1 MASTFDDRDEDW
13 RVGALVYQVLV
24 DRFAPPG
31 EDRIETKRSL
41 FSPPR
46 KMLEWNTLPRR
57 GHALEDRGVWSHE
70 LEFYGGDFRSLMER
84 LDHVCEFGSVLY
96 LNPVYRS
103 PTYHKYGA
111 DDYLAISEEY
121 GDWEQLRELL
131 RVAHERGL
139 RVVFD
144 FVPNHCGAGS
154 TWFREARE
162 SKSSPF
168 RKYFFFDAQDRPR
181 GWADVPALPE
191 LNLENED
198 VRAALFHGQDSVLR
212 HYLRAGFDGARVD
225 VAFDVGFHNLRRITN
240 VVREERGDR
249 GLVVGEVNAHPARY
263 TKVMDGVL
271 QFYVLGLLLEWVRGG
286 IGNARLG
293 RLIQRMVDE
302 IGIDAVLRSWMLLE
316 NHDSPRLMNRVP
328 ARDAR
333 HALAMLTFLL
343 PGCVCLYYGVELGM
357 DGAEDPENRAAMRWD
372 LCTDANEELAF
383 YRGLVSLRRERRSLR
398 VGDFVRLE
406 TDRLLAF
413 LRRTRRWRE
422 TLVIVGNGSGEP
434 VTEVVCLED
443 PMLMQHLELEPIASV
458 RGEMSGAVRIGP
470 AGTIEVTV
478 APHDVVVLGVK
489 LPPRFAGM
497 EATGAYE
504 VARRAR

>member
-13 RVGALVYQVLV
+13 RVGAVVYQVLV

-31 EDRIETKRSL
+31 EDRIEAKRAL
-41 FSPPR
+41 FTPPR
-46 KMLEWNTLPRR
+46 RMLAWDTLPRR
-57 GHALEDRGVWSHE
+57 GQPVEGLGVWSHE
-70 LEFYGGDFRSLMER
+70 LEFYGGDFRSLMDR
-84 LDHVCEFGSVLY
+84 LDHVCDFASVLY
-96 LNPVYRS
+96 LNPVCRS

-121 GDWEQLRELL
+121 GDWEELRELV

-154 TWFREARE
+154 AWFQDARGSTE
-162 SKSSPF
+162 SPF
-168 RKYFFFDAQDRPR
+168 RSYFYFDDRGRAR
-181 GWADVPALPE
+181 GWTDVTALPE

-198 VRAALFHGQDSVLR
+198 VRAALFHGEDSVLR

-225 VAFDVGFHNLRRITN
+225 VAFDVGFHNLRRITK
-240 VVREERGDR
+240 VVREERGQQ

-263 TKVMDGVL
+263 VNVMDGVL
-271 QFYVLGLLLEWVRGG
+271 QFYVLGLLLEWVRGR

-302 IGIDAVLRSWMLLE
+302 VGIDAVLRSWMLLE
-316 NHDSPRLMNRVP
+316 NHDCPRLATRVP
-328 ARDAR
+328 SRDAR
-333 HALAMLTFLL
+333 RTLALLTFLL

-357 DGAEDPENRAAMRWD
+357 EGGEDPANRAPMRWD
-372 LCTDANEELAF
+372 LCTDSNEDLSF
-383 YRGLVSLRRERRSLR
+383 YRRLVALRKERRALR

-406 TDRLLAF
+406 TDHLLAF

-422 TLVIVGNGSGEP
+422 TLLVLGNGSPEP

-443 PMLMQHLELEPIASV
+443 PMLMEHLELVPIASV
-458 RGEMSGAVRIGP
+458 RGEMSQVLTIEA
-470 AGTIEVTV
+470 AGTIKVTM
-478 APHDVVVLGVK
+478 APYDVVVLGLK
-489 LPPRFAGM
+489 LPPRFKDM
-497 EATGAYE
+497 KEGAYE